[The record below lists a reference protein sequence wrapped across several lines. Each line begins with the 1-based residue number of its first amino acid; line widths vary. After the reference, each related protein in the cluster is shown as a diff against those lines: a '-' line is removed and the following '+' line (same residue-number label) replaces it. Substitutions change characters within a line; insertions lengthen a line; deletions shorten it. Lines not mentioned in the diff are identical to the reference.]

1 MGNMKTSLK
10 LKLTSLGGIVV
21 ALVITSG
28 CMGGGG
34 KEDTA
39 KEYAAQVCSGI
50 ARTCTD
56 GSAAKKLDAEGCQQT
71 CPEDKDYLEKIKLL
85 GEDLTGSGTATSTG
99 TATSSAT
106 ATAVTCS
113 GETFSCA
120 DGSTVGRDP
129 GNSCKF
135 KACPTN

>member
-1 MGNMKTSLK
+1 MKTSLK

-34 KEDTA
+34 KEETA
-39 KEYAAQVCSGI
+39 KEYAAEICSGI
-50 ARTCTD
+50 ARTCKD
-56 GSAAKKLDAEGCQQT
+56 GTAAKKLDAEGCHQT
-71 CPEDKDYLEKIKLL
+71 CPEDPDYLEKIKLL
-85 GEDLTGSGTATSTG
+85 GQDMLNSGTATA
-99 TATSSAT
+99 TATASAT

-129 GNSCKF
+129 GNGCNF

>member
-1 MGNMKTSLK
+1 MKTSLK

-21 ALVITSG
+21 ALVVTSG

-34 KEDTA
+34 GDKA

-56 GSAAKKLDAEGCQQT
+56 GTAAKKLDAQGCEQT

-85 GEDLTGSGTATSTG
+85 GEDALGSATGTGTSTATT
-99 TATSSAT
+99 T
-106 ATAVTCS
+106 ATAAAVVCS
-113 GETFSCA
+113 SEVSACP
-120 DGSTVGRDP
+120 DGSSVARDP
-129 GNSCKF
+129 ENSCKF
-135 KACPTN
+135 KACPAN